1 MDSLLVKTQACEK
14 NPEKLFT
21 ATVKKPTAYCYS
33 RFLQCSFNATK
44 SKHDQKLDEKML

>member
-1 MDSLLVKTQACEK
+1 MDPLLEKTQACKK

-21 ATVKKPTAYCYS
+21 ATVKKPTACCYS

-44 SKHDQKLDEKML
+44 SKHDQKLDEKIL

>member
-1 MDSLLVKTQACEK
+1 MNSLLEKTQACEK